1 MPYLTRRQGLPL
13 QARAAILVRV
23 GAELKRVIGF
33 WGGTALI
40 VGITIGSGIFA
51 KPYTLANALPHPV
64 AVLGLWI
71 AFGVISLCG
80 ALALAELAAMMP
92 ATGGVYVYLRAA
104 YGDAAAFVF
113 GWLYLL
119 ISTPATVG
127 ALAVFFSTLL
137 FGVLGVVPPSW
148 ALPLVSTVTIALLTG
163 ANLLGAK
170 LGSAIQ
176 SLFTAIKVFA
186 LVAIIGASFFL
197 GGGNLGNL
205 SGGTLQGAS
214 FGAAV
219 ASVIWAYDGW
229 VAVSMVAG
237 EVEAAEKRMTRII
250 VTGMLAIVALY
261 GLANVAYFNAM
272 PLGTMK
278 TTRHVPQAILSERLG
293 PWAATGLGVCIMA
306 SVFGALN
313 GNVLTKPRVA
323 YALSRDG
330 LTFAFLGRA
339 HERWGTPHA
348 ALVIQGAVAA
358 LMTWGFYL
366 KRPDKPGDLFD
377 ALTTYFVVVEWFALL
392 FAVGAVIV
400 LRIRRPVE
408 PRPFRTPLYPWVP
421 LLFIAGTAYG
431 LWHIVRGEVAG
442 GNWAP
447 VWGLLITGAGFPVYF
462 LWRKLR
468 RPAA

>member
-1 MPYLTRRQGLPL
+1 
-13 QARAAILVRV
+13 
-23 GAELKRVIGF
+23 
-33 WGGTALI
+33 
-40 VGITIGSGIFA
+40 
-51 KPYTLANALPHPV
+51 
-64 AVLGLWI
+64 
-71 AFGVISLCG
+71 
-80 ALALAELAAMMP
+80 
-92 ATGGVYVYLRAA
+92 
-104 YGDAAAFVF
+104 
-113 GWLYLL
+113 
-119 ISTPATVG
+119 
-127 ALAVFFSTLL
+127 
-137 FGVLGVVPPSW
+137 
-148 ALPLVSTVTIALLTG
+148 
-163 ANLLGAK
+163 
-170 LGSAIQ
+170 
-176 SLFTAIKVFA
+176 
-186 LVAIIGASFFL
+186 
-197 GGGNLGNL
+197 
-205 SGGTLQGAS
+205 
-214 FGAAV
+214 
-219 ASVIWAYDGW
+219 
-229 VAVSMVAG
+229 
-237 EVEAAEKRMTRII
+237 
-250 VTGMLAIVALY
+250 
-261 GLANVAYFNAM
+261 
-272 PLGTMK
+272 
-278 TTRHVPQAILSERLG
+278 
-293 PWAATGLGVCIMA
+293 MA

-421 LLFIAGTAYG
+421 IVFIAGTAYG

-462 LWRKLR
+462 VWRFLSR
-468 RPAA
+468 QRVATGQ